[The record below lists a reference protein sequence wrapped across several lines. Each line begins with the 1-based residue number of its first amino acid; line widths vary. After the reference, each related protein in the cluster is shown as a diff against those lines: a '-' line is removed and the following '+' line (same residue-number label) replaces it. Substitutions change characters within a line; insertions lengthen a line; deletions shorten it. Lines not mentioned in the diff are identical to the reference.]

1 MKKLDWY
8 ILKKFL
14 TTFLVSIL
22 LISIIVIIFDVSE
35 KLDNFVS
42 KKAPLSA
49 IAFDYYLNFVPYI
62 VNLFSPLF
70 TFIAVILFTSRLAA
84 RSEII
89 AILSS
94 GTSFYR
100 MLRPYMIAATLIA
113 TLSFLLNAFIIPISS
128 KKRIE
133 FMEKYVLNR
142 YYNER
147 WQIHI
152 QTKPGTFA
160 YLEHYDNVQNIAY
173 RFTLEEKTG
182 NQMTYKLQ
190 SDEMTWDSIKGIWT
204 IRNYCIRK
212 INGEKESLKF
222 GSQLDTVLAITPAD
236 FGRVWNNLEVLTL
249 PELSR
254 FIEEEKIKGA
264 PNIESFEIEKYKRLS
279 MPFANFILTLIGV
292 ALSSRKVRGGIGMH
306 IGLGLIISFT
316 YILFM
321 QVSSVFSQSG
331 QLSPLLS
338 VWLPNI
344 LYSALAIYLIRIA
357 PK

>member
-8 ILKKFL
+8 IFKKFMS
-14 TTFLVSIL
+14 TFVVSIA

-42 KKAPLSA
+42 KKAPLGA
-49 IAFDYYLNFVPYI
+49 IVFDYYFNFVPYI

-70 TFIAVILFTSRLAA
+70 TFISVIFFTSRMAA

-89 AILSS
+89 SILCS

-100 MLRPYMIAATLIA
+100 MLRPYLLAAGIIA
-113 TLSFLLNAFIIPISS
+113 TLSFLLNAFVIPISS

-142 YYNER
+142 YYNDR
-147 WQIHI
+147 WHIHM
-152 QTKPGTFA
+152 QTEPGTFA
-160 YLEHYDNVQNIAY
+160 YVEHYDNMQNIAY
-173 RFTLEEKTG
+173 RFTLEKKVH
-182 NQMTYKLQ
+182 NDMVYKLQ
-190 SDEMTWDSIKGIWT
+190 SDEMRWDSLKGIWT
-204 IRNYCIRK
+204 IKNYWIRK
-212 INGEKESLKF
+212 IDKEKETLRKGAS
-222 GSQLDTVLAITPAD
+222 LDTVLVIRPDD
-236 FGRVWNNLEVLTL
+236 FGRVWNNLDVLTL

-254 FIEEEKIKGA
+254 FIEEEKVKGA
-264 PNIESFEIEKYKRLS
+264 PNIESFEIEKYKRMS

-292 ALSSRKVRGGIGMH
+292 ALSSRKVRGGIGIH

-338 VWLPNI
+338 VWLPN
-344 LYSALAIYLIRIA
+344 LMYSALALYLLRIA
-357 PK
+357 QK